1 MNGRPNEY
9 FLWLIDHFESH
20 DRNIKRLCRLLHNA
34 SFRRDVGLDSN
45 RALNA
50 LGLRERFLDQSR
62 LEVVEGLPSE
72 ATWFEMMLILS
83 IDLNYIYEEGVL
95 DLFLEMCSNL
105 GLDDVLDAT
114 VSVNGTSIYD
124 EVDQDYIY
132 QSTARVDDNMIDS
145 LGNGGLFPLRSNNHP
160 DQRGVEIWEQ
170 AAAYFNE
177 KLEGVMWTSTT

>member
-20 DRNIKRLCRLLHNA
+20 DRHIKRLCRLLHNA
-34 SFRRDVGLDSN
+34 SFRRNVGLDSN
-45 RALNA
+45 RAMNA
-50 LGLRERFLDQSR
+50 LGLRERFLDRSHTD
-62 LEVVEGLPSE
+62 LVEGLPSE
-72 ATWFEMMLILS
+72 ATWFEMMLTLS

-95 DLFLEMCSNL
+95 DLFLEMCFNL
-105 GLDDVLDAT
+105 GLERVLNAP
-114 VSVNGTSIYD
+114 VGVNGGSAFD
-124 EVDQDYIY
+124 EVDQDYIF
-132 QSTARVDDNMIDS
+132 QSTSRVDNNMIDRI
-145 LGNGGLFPLRSNNHP
+145 GNGGLFPLRSHSHP